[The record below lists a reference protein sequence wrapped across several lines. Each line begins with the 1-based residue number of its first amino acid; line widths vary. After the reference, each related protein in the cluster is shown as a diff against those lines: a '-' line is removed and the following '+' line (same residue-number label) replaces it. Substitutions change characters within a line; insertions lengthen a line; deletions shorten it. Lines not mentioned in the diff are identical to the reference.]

1 MTNRNV
7 GLDCLKIIAM
17 MIVIHHSL
25 GHTGIKEISLHSA
38 ASAVPVWLLA
48 ALCLSAVNVYVLIS
62 GYFLSESD
70 GFCFKKILK
79 LWSQVFFYSL
89 SFEVIFVALGLKEF
103 SLKSLLLSLIPFSS
117 NKYWFFT
124 NYVVLYCL
132 SPFINIMTK
141 AMNKDQHKRICMLLF
156 IFTVVLPNV
165 LFTLDPLGVNYGYS
179 LLWFIFLYLI
189 ASYIRKYNVEITFIK
204 AIGLYLSLS
213 LVVCMS
219 KIGITVVTQRII
231 GEEVGSGIFTYYSSI
246 VVFAASVCL
255 FLAFKNLRIPKKAF
269 ISYFASLTF
278 GIYLI
283 HDNENV
289 RSLLWNGIFRGEG
302 DINILF
308 FVCKVLAAV
317 FIPCL
322 AIEAVRKYF
331 GDRLVEKI
339 YQAKDKRNAR
349 IS

>member
-165 LFTLDPLGVNYGYS
+165 LFTLDPLGVNY
-179 LLWFIFLYLI
+179 
-189 ASYIRKYNVEITFIK
+189 
-204 AIGLYLSLS
+204 
-213 LVVCMS
+213 
-219 KIGITVVTQRII
+219 
-231 GEEVGSGIFTYYSSI
+231 
-246 VVFAASVCL
+246 
-255 FLAFKNLRIPKKAF
+255 
-269 ISYFASLTF
+269 
-278 GIYLI
+278 
-283 HDNENV
+283 
-289 RSLLWNGIFRGEG
+289 
-302 DINILF
+302 
-308 FVCKVLAAV
+308 
-317 FIPCL
+317 
-322 AIEAVRKYF
+322 
-331 GDRLVEKI
+331 
-339 YQAKDKRNAR
+339 
-349 IS
+349 